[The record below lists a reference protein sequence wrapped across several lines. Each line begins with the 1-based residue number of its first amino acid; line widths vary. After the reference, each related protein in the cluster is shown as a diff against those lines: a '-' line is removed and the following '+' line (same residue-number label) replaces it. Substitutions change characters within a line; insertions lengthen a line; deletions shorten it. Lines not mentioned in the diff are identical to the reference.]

1 MQKLDIKL
9 QEKSQEMIEFQDWNQ
24 DWVFHARY
32 RIYFRSMADRGLGF
46 NSFKNDIIQARKL
59 CNSFRFIDDLNLTK
73 DDGNM
78 KLFTVIFV
86 VTAR

>member
-1 MQKLDIKL
+1 
-9 QEKSQEMIEFQDWNQ
+9 
-24 DWVFHARY
+24 
-32 RIYFRSMADRGLGF
+32 MADRGLDF

-59 CNSFRFIDDLNLTK
+59 CNSFRFIDDLNLTN